1 MEDENYVYK
10 SEVNWS
16 LLTEG
21 LTLPV
26 DNQVVFARNM
36 GDFLHRGE
44 SKATTLYLNG
54 RGYKA
59 QIRNVNFDKKF
70 KRKKDTLQIR
80 YPKNGELAQALRI
93 HFSKSY
99 NYLKLQRELRP
110 DGDRSM
116 ISLPDEFKE
125 YLAIYTTEYDDSYIL
140 ETIEASS
147 IFYLRQAI
155 LDHSERT
162 IEASLN
168 CDIDDKDAAI
178 LKDERIVKIRKLNR
192 KIGDNL
198 KLLYGF
204 RCQICGQLV
213 GENYGSHVIETH
225 HIDYFIKSL
234 NNDSD
239 NQLVVCPNHHS
250 IIHQVNPIFD
260 RKSLLYLYPNGLK
273 EGLKL
278 NYHISNHK
286 NI

>member
-16 LLTEG
+16 MLTEG

-26 DNQVVFARNM
+26 ENQVVFARNM
-36 GDFLHRGE
+36 GNFLHRGE
-44 SKATTLYLNG
+44 SKAITLYLNG

-59 QIRNVNFDKKF
+59 QIRNVNFDKRF
-70 KRKKDTLQIR
+70 NRKKDTLQIR
-80 YPKNGELAQALRI
+80 YSKNGELAQALRL

-99 NYLKLQRELRP
+99 SYLKLQRELRP

-125 YLAIYTTEYDDSYIL
+125 YLAIYTTEHEDSYIL

-147 IFYLRQAI
+147 ISYLRQVI
-155 LDHSERT
+155 HDQSERT

-168 CDIDDKDAAI
+168 CDIDDKGAAI

-213 GENYGSHVIETH
+213 GEIYGSHIVETH

-278 NYHISNHK
+278 NYHIFTH
-286 NI
+286 